1 MRANAIS
8 DLADVLGMAS
18 QPNEAADAL
27 ATALDLYEQKGNL
40 VMAKRTP
47 EAARRTLV
55 TTGSLSR

>member
-1 MRANAIS
+1 MRANAVS

-40 VMAKRTP
+40 VMAKRTQKRP
-47 EAARRTLV
+47 AELSSQPAA
-55 TTGSLSR
+55 